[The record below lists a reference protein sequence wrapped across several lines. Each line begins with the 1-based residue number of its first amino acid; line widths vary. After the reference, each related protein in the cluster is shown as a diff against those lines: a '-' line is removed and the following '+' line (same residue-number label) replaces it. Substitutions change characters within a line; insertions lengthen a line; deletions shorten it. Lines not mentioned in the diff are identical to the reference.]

1 MIRTGGGFEPGE
13 GQSRERVRAGG
24 GSESKEKRRV
34 VEVEGDVLGKWFTA
48 SGSNFFFRFL
58 LIQGILAYYI

>member
-34 VEVEGDVLGKWFTA
+34 VEVEGDVLA
-48 SGSNFFFRFL
+48 
-58 LIQGILAYYI
+58 